1 MDPRAGGRLTP
12 RKPCPDL
19 NASWAQTV
27 HHLEEA
33 RALLE
38 DDQAP
43 GLDDYRDYL
52 AHNELGLAFDVLTEV
67 GAERKVPKRFW
78 EVLRE
83 AGDEMCLT
91 SDGVHG
97 KSLRTVQ
104 EFVVKE
110 DLYPCPCCGYL
121 VFDEEPG
128 SYDNCPVCG
137 WEDDLSQL
145 RFPTMAGA
153 NRPLLLHRPPSG
165 SLWRSRPPTRQRSST
180 MSVTSTG
187 GHLTRSATRSMTPS
201 QAWTTEPHTPAIRR
215 PTTTGASPLPR
226 PPDRIDPLHRPRP

>member
-1 MDPRAGGRLTP
+1 
-12 RKPCPDL
+12 
-19 NASWAQTV
+19 V

-33 RALLE
+33 RALLK

-153 NRPLLLHRPPSG
+153 NRPLVQCQAAFRQSVEEQTSDAPEKLDYVRDLNWRPLNPERDQIDDPEPG
-165 SLWRSRPPTRQRSST
+165 
-180 MSVTSTG
+180 VDYG
-187 GHLTRSATRSMTPS
+187 ATYARD
-201 QAWTTEPHTPAIRR
+201 
-215 PTTTGASPLPR
+215 PTTYYYWRQPSAPTA
-226 PPDRIDPLHRPRP
+226 